1 MYEYLRLERNNGW
14 SAAEDVIRRANDS
27 THPLHQTVMNIKVGD
42 FIFKETEYRNTVSF
56 NR

>member
-14 SAAEDVIRRANDS
+14 SAAEDFIRRANDS
-27 THPLHQTVMNIKVGD
+27 THPLHQTVMNIKLGD
-42 FIFKETEYRNTVSF
+42 FIFKETESRNTVSF